1 MDSRGAEIVT
11 SEKLKQLLDLLIEFK
26 QENGR
31 EQIEPLKT
39 TITMV
44 VNAYA
49 NAREE
54 EKDGLR

>member
-1 MDSRGAEIVT
+1 MT

-39 TITMV
+39 TVTMV
-44 VNAYA
+44 VNTYA